1 MLITLIFL
9 LIDYAVVLMEII
21 QGKSWIF
28 GKNIDTDVI
37 IPGRYLRTFN
47 PQDLADHVLEGERPE
62 FTKNVQ
68 SGDVIVADENF
79 GCGSS
84 REQAPV
90 AIKTAGVSAIVAKSF
105 ARIFYRNAI
114 NIGLPVIVSDIEAKD
129 GDIIKIDLS
138 KGSLINQTTGESKT
152 FEPFKEFMLNI
163 LEDGGLV
170 NHYLN
175 DSD

>member
-1 MLITLIFL
+1 MNLIK
-9 LIDYAVVLMEII
+9 
-21 QGKSWIF
+21 GKTWIF
-28 GKNIDTDVI
+28 GENIDTDVI

-47 PQDLADHVLEGERPE
+47 PQDLADHVLEGEHPD
-62 FTKNVQ
+62 FTANVKK
-68 SGDVIVADENF
+68 GDIIVADENF

-90 AIKTAGVSAIVAKSF
+90 AIKTAGVEAIIAKSF

-138 KGSLINQTTGESKT
+138 KGVILNETTGNSKD
-152 FEPFKEFMLNI
+152 FEPFKEFLLEI
-163 LEDGGLV
+163 LEDDGLV

-175 DSD
+175 KMD

>member
-1 MLITLIFL
+1 M
-9 LIDYAVVLMEII
+9 DII
-21 QGKSWIF
+21 KGKTWTF
-28 GKNIDTDVI
+28 GENIDTDVI

-47 PQDLADHVLEGERPE
+47 PQDLADHVLEGERPY
-62 FTKNVQ
+62 FTANVQ
-68 SGDVIVADENF
+68 KGDIIVADENF

-129 GDIIKIDLS
+129 GDIISIDLS
-138 KGSLINQTTGESKT
+138 EGTLVNETTGDSET
-152 FEPFKEFMLNI
+152 FEPFKEFMLSI

-175 DSD
+175 ETD